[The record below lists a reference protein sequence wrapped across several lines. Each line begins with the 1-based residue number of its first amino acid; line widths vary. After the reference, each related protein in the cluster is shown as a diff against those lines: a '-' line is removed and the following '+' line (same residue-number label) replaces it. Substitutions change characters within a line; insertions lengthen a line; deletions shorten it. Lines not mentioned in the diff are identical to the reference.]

1 MSNKRKKPSNTFWTL
16 VIMLVIN
23 LIAKLIFSLF
33 KKNTNDQR
41 KNKKHRTS
49 SY

>member
-23 LIAKLIFSLF
+23 LIAKFSVLEI
-33 KKNTNDQR
+33 K
-41 KNKKHRTS
+41 
-49 SY
+49 YY